1 LSGGCPGLHS
11 ESDPACAAAP
21 VRRSRW
27 PHVLFFLILAVLLST
42 SARGEDP
49 PPLMGPSSETVPV
62 ERPYGN
68 ADAVGGPEKG
78 SVPLLSLWQA
88 EREFRSGDA
97 ARALTMFLDLAYNYS
112 DDERKGFVWMRVAE
126 LLLAR
131 QELKQALDAADKAIV
146 LSRARFLALASMDL
160 KFRIYQRLGWG
171 KEARQFAAYLLEQG
185 YINAEASDLL
195 SEMARADG
203 QDGNISLALSEY
215 RRAIAA
221 SAATDPVTVLRLRRE
236 RDTLIQGL
244 TNILTIRKAAES
256 EEDAGVRGLLYLR
269 MGRVAIRKGF
279 TGMGAF
285 ALEKA
290 SLGGET
296 TGKEAARELSW
307 LRRMVHYRPKIV
319 GLVPLSGKYADIGF
333 ALLTGAEMAIRQSQG
348 KEAEILSPV
357 LIWTDTGGQPE
368 RARAGFQ
375 AAFRDESVVGFIGP
389 LTGEEGQSVSVSF
402 DGESPPVL
410 YLGQK
415 SIPWKPFLYSFGL
428 TPRQEALAVL
438 THLAKAGQDD
448 LLLFYPDNG
457 YGRGFADAVI
467 TSAWEARVRVTKRVS
482 YSPDTTDFSNVI
494 RQAVG
499 SAAFSR
505 ESSRKKGEAV
515 DLPQKAVVIA
525 DRWERVFLLASQLR
539 YYSVYLP
546 LAGFSGWNDER
557 LLQKAGDA
565 VDGAVFSVDY
575 ARSVPGF
582 LGKNFQK
589 EYQDVLEH
597 APSRFE
603 AVGYDAALL
612 LAESFRL
619 GEEGDSR
626 PAAVLARE
634 RIPLLRTFRGLTG
647 TFQFGPEG
655 EMRRKVFLLVV
666 ELGKFVPVPDS

>member
-1 LSGGCPGLHS
+1 MSGGRPGQHCG
-11 ESDPACAAAP
+11 SDPACAAAP
-21 VRRSRW
+21 VRRAHRALA
-27 PHVLFFLILAVLLST
+27 LFFLIIGVLLCMP
-42 SARGEDP
+42 ARGEDP
-49 PPLMGPSSETVPV
+49 PPLMGPYMETVPV
-62 ERPYGN
+62 ERPDEN
-68 ADAVGGPEKG
+68 ADAVEGAGRG
-78 SVPLLSLWQA
+78 AVPLRSLWRA
-88 EREFRSGDA
+88 EREFLSGDH
-97 ARALTMFLDLAYNYS
+97 ARALTLFLDLAYNYS

-126 LLLAR
+126 LLLAKR
-131 QELKQALDAADKAIV
+131 ELKQALDAADKAVV

-171 KEARQFAAYLLEQG
+171 TEARQIAAYLLEQG
-185 YINAEASDLL
+185 YIKAEASDLL

-203 QDGNISLALSEY
+203 QAGNISLALSEY

-236 RDTLIQGL
+236 RDTLIRGL
-244 TNILTIRKAAES
+244 SNILTLREAAES
-256 EEDAGVRGLLYLR
+256 EEDAGVRSLLYLR
-269 MGRVAIRKGF
+269 MGRVAIQKGF

-296 TGKEAARELSW
+296 GGEAARELSW
-307 LRRMVHYRPKIV
+307 LRRMFHYRPKIV

-333 ALLTGAEMAIRQSQG
+333 ALLSGAEVAIRQSHG
-348 KEAEILSPV
+348 KEADVLSPV
-357 LIWTDTGGQPE
+357 LVWTDTGGQPE

-375 AAFRDESVVGFIGP
+375 AASRDETVVGFIGP
-389 LTGEEGQSVSVSF
+389 LTGEEGQSVSASF

-415 SIPWKPFLYSFGL
+415 KIPRMPFLYNFGL
-428 TPRQEALAVL
+428 TPPQEALAVL
-438 THLAKAGQDD
+438 SHLANSGQDD
-448 LLLFYPDNG
+448 LLLFYPENG
-457 YGRGFADAVI
+457 YGRGFAEAVI
-467 TSAWEARVRVTKRVS
+467 SSAWEARVRVTRRVS
-482 YSPDTTDFSNVI
+482 YNPDTSDFSDVI

-499 SAAFSR
+499 DAAFSR
-505 ESSRKKGEAV
+505 ESSRKKGEAME
-515 DLPQKAVVIA
+515 LPQKAIVIA

-546 LAGFSGWNDER
+546 LAGFSGWNDEQ
-557 LLQKAGDA
+557 LLHKAGEA
-565 VDGAVFSVDY
+565 VHGAVFSVDY

-582 LGKNFQK
+582 LGMNFQK
-589 EYQDVLEH
+589 EYQDALEH

-603 AVGYDAALL
+603 AMGYDAALF

-626 PAAVLARE
+626 PAGVLARE
-634 RIPLLRTFRGLTG
+634 RIPLLRTFQGVTG

-655 EMRRKVFLLVV
+655 DLRRKVSLLVV
-666 ELGKFVPVPDS
+666 ELGNFIPVPDS